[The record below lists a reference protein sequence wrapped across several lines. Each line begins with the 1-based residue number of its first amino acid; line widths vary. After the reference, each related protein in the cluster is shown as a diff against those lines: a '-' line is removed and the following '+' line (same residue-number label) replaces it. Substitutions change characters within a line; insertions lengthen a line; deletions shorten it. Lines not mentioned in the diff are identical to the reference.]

1 MPAFVRRSI
10 LAFLHAAAMLVI
22 VTSVA
27 KAQDVSFAG
36 KIFTINVGTS
46 AGGGYDLYARSLAR
60 YLPKHL
66 PGAPTVTVR
75 NMPGA
80 GGLILANYLYNLAPK
95 DGSEIGA
102 FEHGTA
108 FAYVLNG
115 TPVKFDP
122 MKFGWLGSLDSFVPI
137 VLVWHDKPIH
147 SVEDLK
153 TRGMTVG
160 ASGIGSNTAGY
171 PFAIDAL
178 LGLKIKVV
186 NGYPGSAEINFAVE
200 KGEVDGISSWCWDC
214 LKSQKPDWLAEKKV
228 RVVLQLS
235 INGDPELTAMGVPTA
250 MQLATTEEQK
260 KLLAIVFAS
269 AEFGRPFAAP
279 PGLDPQ
285 RLKALQIA
293 FEVTA
298 RDPEFVADMTA
309 RQSTVRFSGPAVV
322 EKLLETAGSV
332 DQATRDKLQEIY
344 SGRRQ

>member
-1 MPAFVRRSI
+1 MLASVRHSV
-10 LAFLHAAAMLVI
+10 LTLLCAAATLV
-22 VTSVA
+22 TLASA
-27 KAQDVSFAG
+27 SPAQDVSFAG
-36 KIFTINVGTS
+36 KVFVINVGTS

-66 PGAPTVTVR
+66 PGSPTINVR

-102 FEHGTA
+102 FESGTA
-108 FAYVLNG
+108 FAPVLVG

-122 MKFGWLGSLDSFVPI
+122 LKFGWLGSLDSFVPI
-137 VLVWHDKPIH
+137 VLVWHDKPIR
-147 SVEDLK
+147 SLEDLK

-171 PFAIDAL
+171 PFTIDAL

-228 RVVLQLS
+228 KVLLQLS
-235 INGDPELTAMGVPTA
+235 INGDPELTAMGVPTV

-260 KLLAIVFAS
+260 KLLAVVFAS
-269 AEFGRPFAAP
+269 AQFGRPFAAP

-285 RLKALQIA
+285 RLKALQAA
-293 FEVTA
+293 FAATA
-298 RDPEFVADMTA
+298 QDPEFIADMTA
-309 RQSTVRFSGPAVV
+309 RKSIVRFSPPAVV
-322 EKLLETAGSV
+322 EKLLETAGSL
-332 DQATRDKLQEIY
+332 DPATRDKLQEIY